1 MKAGVQ
7 RFAPHVEHLTGATL
21 ETPDLE
27 ELLGVSDVVVFASGA
42 EDVLAKLKPGVAGIE
57 YRHAPDT
64 AEIER
69 VLVPLIK
76 AVYGASADEERKAS

>member
-1 MKAGVQ
+1 MSRISPARRWK
-7 RFAPHVEHLTGATL
+7 RPISTSCSR
-21 ETPDLE
+21 
-27 ELLGVSDVVVFASGA
+27 VSDVVVFASGA
-42 EDVLAKLKPGVAGIE
+42 EEVLARLRAGVAAIE

-76 AVYGASADEERKAS
+76 AAEGGATGEERKAS